1 MKSTAK
7 KIEHGAE
14 VKLTA
19 LKSTLTEMGSV
30 LVCFSGGVDSTFLL
44 GVAVETLCE
53 RAAALTAASP
63 TYLESELKE
72 ARRFAR
78 SIGARHIVVD
88 SNELDNPDFAENPE
102 NRCYHCKTE
111 LFELAKVEAKK
122 LAIEYV
128 ADGFNTDDRGDYRP
142 GRDAAKELGVRSP
155 LDEAGLT
162 KDDIRVL
169 SREMGLATWD
179 KPNLACLSSRF
190 PYGTTISI
198 ERLGKVKAGEE
209 VMRSLGFRQFRVR
222 YNGETARIEV
232 AQGEMDRAFEET
244 TRGKIVRGI
253 KLAGFTYVTIDLE
266 GYRTGSMNEVLG
278 NKVTGNKVTG
288 NKVTGNK
295 VTGNKVPDNEVI
307 SKEVRGARKKG

>member
-44 GVAVETLCE
+44 GVAVETLGK

-63 TYLESELKE
+63 TYLDSELEE

-78 SIGARHIVVD
+78 SIGARHIVID
-88 SNELDNPDFAENPE
+88 SNELDNPDFAENRSD
-102 NRCYHCKTE
+102 RCYHCKTE
-111 LFELAKVEAKK
+111 LFELAKDEAKK

-142 GRDAAKELGVRSP
+142 GREAAKELGVRSP

-162 KDDIRVL
+162 EDDIRVL

-198 ERLGKVKAGEE
+198 ERLDRVKAGEE

-232 AQGEMDRAFEET
+232 APEEMERAFEET
-244 TRGKIVRGI
+244 TREKIVKGV

-266 GYRTGSMNEVLG
+266 GYRTGSMNEVIG
-278 NKVTGNKVTG
+278 KEVQGDKVRG
-288 NKVTGNK
+288 
-295 VTGNKVPDNEVI
+295 NEVP
-307 SKEVRGARKKG
+307 GARKKG